1 MPIEV
6 AEKLFEAGVALRI
19 LRTSSGSML
28 EKLEPRPVCRL
39 LPIEA
44 HERARWVWSATELE
58 CARIAL
64 AQQVRDIHIRTSAW
78 RNDVNLSSPKATFSS
93 EVKCGVAVHKPDNS
107 QEDLDRFFENITR
120 GLRRDGHSPHS
131 ASLLTALEDRLRN
144 LKSHH
149 TFLQAMCIPSL
160 SILTHETV
168 HNPLLARAS
177 SINQSLLS
185 FFIIDMELLDHLQIL
200 GRFLFCFDVDF
211 SQRLSKALFDQT
223 DQDGL
228 VDGPSAVG
236 VSVRLMEKARW
247 PPGGFDL
254 SSALRSVVLDSIPE
268 ELTTSAWHELDDRL
282 SFATEVTDQDH
293 IQPADS
299 IHAFDFLFLD
309 FKPPSGLIPLL
320 TPEIIEHYRD
330 VNRYLM
336 KLVRLQSIMR
346 RNQHLLRT
354 RLRSPKTRQSENHR
368 LRLLTSACQRLLDGL
383 VSFTWDIAIGVN
395 WRKFMEE
402 VNQTRIQI
410 LKHEQWPVKQEEE
423 EGTNKGYKTVEELK
437 EMHRLMIE
445 DIRNA
450 LFLRDRQV
458 SFMKIFENSIFQPII
473 GLGKIL
479 NGFEEEEAEVVID
492 KLSRRQIG
500 GLRKLINALEALS
513 DRAADREVRMRKE
526 GKEGFL
532 NELVSRLD
540 WNRFYADHS
549 G

>member
-1 MPIEV
+1 M
-6 AEKLFEAGVALRI
+6 
-19 LRTSSGSML
+19 
-28 EKLEPRPVCRL
+28 
-39 LPIEA
+39 
-44 HERARWVWSATELE
+44 
-58 CARIAL
+58 
-64 AQQVRDIHIRTSAW
+64 AQQVRDIRIRTSAW
-78 RNDVNLSSPKATFSS
+78 RNHVKLPSTSPNFSS
-93 EVKCGVAVHKPDNS
+93 KVKRKVHEPNDP
-107 QEDLDRFFENITR
+107 QADLDKFFENITR

-131 ASLLTALEDRLRN
+131 ASLLAVFEDRLRN
-144 LKSHH
+144 FKIHH
-149 TFLQAMCIPSL
+149 TLLQAMCIPSL

-168 HNPLLARAS
+168 HSPLLARAS

-223 DQDGL
+223 EQDGL
-228 VDGPSAVG
+228 IDGPSAVG

-282 SFATEVTDQDH
+282 SFATEAMDQEH

-309 FKPPSGLIPLL
+309 FKPPPGLIPLL
-320 TPEIIEHYRD
+320 SPEILEHYRD

-354 RLRSPKTRQSENHR
+354 RLRSPKTRRSEIHR
-368 LRLLTSACQRLLDGL
+368 LCLLTSACQRLLDGL

-402 VNQTRIQI
+402 VNQTRLQI
-410 LKHEQWPVKQEEE
+410 LKHEQWPVKQEGEDEE
-423 EGTNKGYKTVEELK
+423 TTYGYKTVEELK

-458 SFMKIFENSIFQPII
+458 SFMKIFEHSIFQPII

-479 NGFEEEEAEVVID
+479 NGLEEEAEDVVIE
-492 KLSRRQIG
+492 KLKGRQIG

-549 G
+549 A